1 MYGKII
7 NGSFFSAPNPM
18 VVGEYKVYNPGPE
31 VYTSHGYLEI
41 SETNPPDD
49 GKNYTKVYREHNGV
63 ICIDWIEAEKSERHP
78 VLEERVSA
86 IEAQVTDTQL
96 ALCELYEA
104 LCAADSME
112 V

>member
-7 NGSFFSAPNPM
+7 DGNLIPEPNPL
-18 VVGEYKVYNPGPE
+18 VVGRYKIYNPKE
-31 VYTSHGYLEI
+31 EDYKAQGYLEI
-41 SETNPPDD
+41 TETEPPAD
-49 GKNYTKVYREHNGV
+49 GKSYTKIYRECDGV
-63 ICIDWIEAEKSERHP
+63 ICTDWIEVEKPEARP
-78 VLEERVSA
+78 ALEERVSA

-104 LCAADSME
+104 LCAADNTE